1 MNLEINN
8 LRELY
13 FRMNNTIEMYDL
25 TEGENITME
34 DLLNALELYKTT
46 LGELIGVE

>member
-1 MNLEINN
+1 MKS

-25 TEGENITME
+25 TEGEGVTTE
-34 DLLNALELYKTT
+34 DLIKALELYKTT
-46 LGELIGVE
+46 LGKLIGVE